1 MPNERGTL
9 RKRLKYT
16 PLSVYVRDAF
26 RISTWSLSSGLF
38 FQVHNSRRS
47 LAFTVLLLVVVKQRY
62 INASAPFLIGGELP
76 EFVVRPHAPNREACT
91 VTIRYLLSDNSI
103 PTIYSI
109 LFYSTVLSIYS
120 DLLTACNLLY
130 NTHTFMKTCFLC
142 PLDNP
147 SMSSFPTEPLNKH
160 MIQCCLYVCV
170 FLLQATL

>member
-38 FQVHNSRRS
+38 FQVRNSRRLLS
-47 LAFTVLLLVVVKQRY
+47 FTVLGLVVVKQRY

-76 EFVVRPHAPNREACT
+76 EFVVRPHAP
-91 VTIRYLLSDNSI
+91 I

-130 NTHTFMKTCFLC
+130 NTYTFMKTCFLC
-142 PLDNP
+142 PLNNP

-160 MIQCCLYVCV
+160 MIQFCLYVCV